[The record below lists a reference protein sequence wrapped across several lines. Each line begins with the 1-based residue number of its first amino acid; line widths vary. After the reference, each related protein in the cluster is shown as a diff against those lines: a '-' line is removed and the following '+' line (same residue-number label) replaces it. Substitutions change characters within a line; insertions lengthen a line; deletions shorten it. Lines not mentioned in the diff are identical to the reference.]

1 MLKLN
6 YVVMCQEKA
15 RKEKK
20 TRKAKENTKRRETVK
35 GILGLGAFL
44 LVTGIVGRM
53 DYNVEMAQAKEKSAI
68 ESKKETVVSTSTVRR
83 VYGVTMDNGSTVYAM
98 EPDGN
103 IHSWYVEDA
112 SEMEN
117 YSPIML
123 VYDTMGTET
132 MDDDEV
138 VNVIPVEGNT
148 ETEMVS
154 TFVDANIN

>member
-15 RKEKK
+15 RKEEKK
-20 TRKAKENTKRRETVK
+20 VRKGNTKRTETIK
-35 GILGLGAFL
+35 GFIGLGAFL
-44 LVTGIVGRM
+44 LAAGIVGTM
-53 DYNVEMAQAKEKSAI
+53 DYNVEMAQAQKASA
-68 ESKKETVVSTSTVRR
+68 KETVVSASTVRR

-98 EPDGN
+98 EKDGN

-123 VYDTMGTET
+123 VYDTMGTKE

-138 VNVIPVEGNT
+138 INVVPIESNETT
-148 ETEMVS
+148 EEVS
-154 TFVDANIN
+154 VFIKGGK